1 MDNESETQVDSS
13 ASGRRDPRWKYD
25 RLVNEKDLNT
35 IICIFCDK
43 VTKGGIYRHKQHLV
57 GGYRNAKKCRK
68 CPEHVREEMEEYM
81 SSKKNQKE
89 QMNMGSEY
97 VNEDLFGLEDEDIGE
112 EINSRTDVTNIS
124 SGGSNRGGSGSRK
137 FSSKKPRQ
145 KGPMDHFFTPNA
157 EMVVQN
163 RRSGKMN
170 QTTINDAYK
179 KEARERAC
187 MLITRW
193 MYEAAIPFN
202 AVTYPSFQPMIE
214 AIGQYG
220 VGMKGPTFHEERV
233 TNLKKELA
241 LTKDLMKDHMVEWGK
256 NGCSIMSDGW
266 TDRKE
271 RTLVN
276 FLVNCSKGTM
286 FMQSIDA
293 SSMIKTR
300 EKMFELLDKWVEQV
314 GEENVIQV
322 ITDNHSSY
330 VMAGRLLELKCPHL
344 YWTPCAAHCLDLML
358 EDIGKLPNIKRT
370 LERAISL
377 NGYIYN
383 RSGLLN
389 MMRRFIGQRELLRP
403 AKTQFAIAFI
413 TLSRLHEQKNNLRK
427 MCTSSDWSDSKWA
440 KEKKGKTIANIV
452 LMPSFWNTIVFCLKV
467 SGLLVRVL
475 CLVDGEKKA
484 PLGYIYEAMN
494 RAKDTIVRS
503 FNGNEEKYKEIFNII
518 DKRLTRDP
526 AKQEKVVAEVSLF
539 TNAQGLFGNELAI
552 RTRKTRALAEWW
564 AAYGVSAPNLQKFA
578 MKVLNLTCSASGC
591 EWNWSIF
598 ENIHSKRRNRLDHQR
613 LNDLVYIKYNRALKR
628 RYNERNTIDPISLK
642 DMDDSNEWLIGRME
656 DEDSHGGAQDD
667 FVFDDDNLTWGDVAR
682 AAGAEEARF
691 DTRARARAS
700 SSIIPPTRGIA
711 SSSRTLSSHSLID
724 EDEDGGMVDSAD
736 EEDGEG
742 YKCDDGNDDYDDDF
756 VDLEEE

>member
-1 MDNESETQVDSS
+1 
-13 ASGRRDPRWKYD
+13 
-25 RLVNEKDLNT
+25 
-35 IICIFCDK
+35 
-43 VTKGGIYRHKQHLV
+43 
-57 GGYRNAKKCRK
+57 
-68 CPEHVREEMEEYM
+68 
-81 SSKKNQKE
+81 
-89 QMNMGSEY
+89 
-97 VNEDLFGLEDEDIGE
+97 
-112 EINSRTDVTNIS
+112 
-124 SGGSNRGGSGSRK
+124 
-137 FSSKKPRQ
+137 
-145 KGPMDHFFTPNA
+145 
-157 EMVVQN
+157 MVVQN
-163 RRSGKMN
+163 QRSGKMN

-214 AIGQYG
+214 AIDQYG
-220 VGMKGPTFHEERV
+220 VSMKGPTFHEVRV

-322 ITDNHSSY
+322 KTDNHSSY
-330 VMAGRLLELKCPHL
+330 VMAGRLLELKRPHL

-358 EDIGKLPNIKRT
+358 EAIGKLPNIKRT

-389 MMRRFIGQRELLRP
+389 MMRRFTRQRELLRP
-403 AKTQFAIAFI
+403 AKTRFATAFI

-427 MCTSSDWSDSKWA
+427 MFTSSDWSDSKWA
-440 KEKKGKTIANIV
+440 KEQKGKTIANIV

-467 SGLLVRVL
+467 SGPLVRVL
-475 CLVDGEKKA
+475 RLLHR
-484 PLGYIYEAMN
+484 PLHAAGYFLNPEFFYDKPEIEHDADIMS
-494 RAKDTIVRS
+494 DL
-503 FNGNEEKYKEIFNII
+503 YKCIL
-518 DKRLTRDP
+518 RLTRDP
-526 AKQEKVVAEVSLF
+526 TKQEKVVAEVSLF
-539 TNAQGLFGNELAI
+539 INAQGLFGNELAV
-552 RTRKTRALAEWW
+552 RTRKTRAPAEWW
-564 AAYGVSAPNLQKFA
+564 AAYGASAPYLQKFA

-591 EWNWSIF
+591 ERNWSIF

-613 LNDLVYIKYNRALKR
+613 LNDLVYIKNNRVLKR
-628 RYNERNTIDPISLK
+628 RYNEQLLELRRPG
-642 DMDDSNEWLIGRME
+642 LILE
-656 DEDSHGGAQDD
+656 LELEQAQ
-667 FVFDDDNLTWGDVAR
+667 A
-682 AAGAEEARF
+682 
-691 DTRARARAS
+691 
-700 SSIIPPTRGIA
+700 
-711 SSSRTLSSHSLID
+711 
-724 EDEDGGMVDSAD
+724 
-736 EEDGEG
+736 
-742 YKCDDGNDDYDDDF
+742 
-756 VDLEEE
+756 

>member
-1 MDNESETQVDSS
+1 
-13 ASGRRDPRWKYD
+13 
-25 RLVNEKDLNT
+25 
-35 IICIFCDK
+35 
-43 VTKGGIYRHKQHLV
+43 
-57 GGYRNAKKCRK
+57 
-68 CPEHVREEMEEYM
+68 
-81 SSKKNQKE
+81 
-89 QMNMGSEY
+89 MNMGSEY

-112 EINSRTDVTNIS
+112 EINSRTNVTNIS
-124 SGGSNRGGSGSRK
+124 SGGSNRGGSGGRT

-193 MYEAAIPFN
+193 MYEAVIPFN
-202 AVTYPSFQPMIE
+202 TVTYPSFQPMIE

-220 VGMKGPTFHEERV
+220 VGMKGPTFHEVRV
-233 TNLKKELA
+233 TNLKKESA

-293 SSMIKTR
+293 SSMIKTG

-322 ITDNHSSY
+322 ISDNHSSY
-330 VMAGRLLELKCPHL
+330 VMAG
-344 YWTPCAAHCLDLML
+344 
-358 EDIGKLPNIKRT
+358 
-370 LERAISL
+370 
-377 NGYIYN
+377 
-383 RSGLLN
+383 
-389 MMRRFIGQRELLRP
+389 LLRLGLQLLSSHYRDCMN
-403 AKTQFAIAFI
+403 KKQFEEDVYK
-413 TLSRLHEQKNNLRK
+413 LGL
-427 MCTSSDWSDSKWA
+427 
-440 KEKKGKTIANIV
+440 
-452 LMPSFWNTIVFCLKV
+452 V
-467 SGLLVRVL
+467 SGPLVRVL

-484 PLGYIYEAMN
+484 SMGYIYEAMN

-518 DKRLTRDP
+518 DKRWEIQLHRPLHTAGP

-552 RTRKTRALAEWW
+552 RTRKTRAPAEWW
-564 AAYGVSAPNLQKFA
+564 AAYGASAPNLQKFA
-578 MKVLNLTCSASGC
+578 MIVLNLTCSASGC
-591 EWNWSIF
+591 ERNWSIF
-598 ENIHSKRRNRLDHQR
+598 EN
-613 LNDLVYIKYNRALKR
+613 YNRALKR

-642 DMDDSNEWLIGRME
+642 DIDDSNEWLIGRME

-667 FVFDDDNLTWGDVAR
+667 FVFDDDNLTWGDVA
-682 AAGAEEARF
+682 GAEEAR
-691 DTRARARAS
+691 
-700 SSIIPPTRGIA
+700 
-711 SSSRTLSSHSLID
+711 TLPSHSLID

-742 YKCDDGNDDYDDDF
+742 YKCSDGNDDDDDF